1 MICVMA
7 DFDPEVYKRTT
18 TEQWQ
23 AAAPA
28 WAAWGPVLEDWL
40 GAATAQMLDRAGV
53 AGGSR
58 VLDVAAGAGGQSLAA
73 ARRAGP
79 TGSVLATDIS
89 SNILEYAAA
98 SARAEGLTNLST
110 QVADGEEIGVEP
122 GQYDAVI
129 SRLGLMFFPD
139 RDRAVGGMRDALRP
153 GGRFAA
159 IVYSTPDR
167 NGFFST
173 PITLVRE
180 RTRQPPP
187 IPGQPGPFGL
197 GEPGLLEKVLLAAGF
212 TDVTVDTVEAPVR
225 LPDAAEFTR
234 FARESFGALH
244 QMMSGLDEAER
255 ATLWA
260 DVEKA
265 VSVYETPAGFAGPC
279 ELLIGAGTKP

>member
-1 MICVMA
+1 MIATMA
-7 DFDPEVYKRTT
+7 DFDSEVYKRTT

-23 AAAPA
+23 SAAPA
-28 WAAWGPVLEDWL
+28 WAAWSPVLEDWL
-40 GAATAQMLDRAGV
+40 GEATDRMLDRAGV
-53 AGGSR
+53 APGSH

-73 ARRAGP
+73 ARRVGP
-79 TGSVLATDIS
+79 DGSVLATDIS

-98 SARAEGLTNLST
+98 AASAEGLTNLAT
-110 QVADGEEIGVEP
+110 QVADGEEIDVEP
-122 GQYDAVI
+122 GRYDAVI

-139 RDRAVGGMRDALRP
+139 RDRALGGMRKALRS
-153 GGRFAA
+153 GGRVSA

-187 IPGQPGPFGL
+187 APGQPGPFGL
-197 GEPGLLEKVLLAAGF
+197 GEPEVLETTLLAAGF
-212 TDVTVDTVEAPVR
+212 TDVTVDTVAAPVR

-244 QMMSGLDEAER
+244 QMMAGLDDDAREAI
-255 ATLWA
+255 WA
-260 DVEKA
+260 EVHKA
-265 VSVYETPAGFAGPC
+265 MSVYETPAGFAGPC
-279 ELLIGAGTKP
+279 ELLIGAGVAP